1 MIEVWLLQGEKPTAH
16 ILLLYQLLVVSHKKN
31 NQKVK
36 LWNFLFKK
44 KDVTTMGYYT
54 QKVSEFY
61 IYQKM

>member
-16 ILLLYQLLVVSHKKN
+16 ILLLHQVLVVSHKKN

-36 LWNFLFKK
+36 LWNFLLK